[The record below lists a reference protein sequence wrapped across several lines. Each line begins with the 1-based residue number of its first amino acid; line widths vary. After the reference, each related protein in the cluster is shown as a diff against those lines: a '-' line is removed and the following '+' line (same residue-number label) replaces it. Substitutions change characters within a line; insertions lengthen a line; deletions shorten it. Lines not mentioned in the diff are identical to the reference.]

1 LYGITAREIK
11 KIWMQFKEQW
21 LEGRCLEMED
31 SEETS
36 REPKSSG
43 TSPDVTEI
51 CGTFRPR
58 DI

>member
-1 LYGITAREIK
+1 
-11 KIWMQFKEQW
+11 MQFKEQW